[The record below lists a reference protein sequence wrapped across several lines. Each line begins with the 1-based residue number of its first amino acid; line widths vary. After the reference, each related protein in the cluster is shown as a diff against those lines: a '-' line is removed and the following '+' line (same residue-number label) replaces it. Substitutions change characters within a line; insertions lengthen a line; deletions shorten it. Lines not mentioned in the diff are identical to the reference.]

1 MSMEAMVMNKIK
13 ASFPL
18 AQFLASK
25 YILNQQILKV
35 QLLSFE
41 GLWNYF
47 SIKRDPMEGHSTEQP
62 ASTFQKCQ
70 GHERWRLIGELFSI
84 GRV

>member
-41 GLWNYF
+41 GLWNYLALKG
-47 SIKRDPMEGHSTEQP
+47 IQWRDILQNNQLVLSKSVKVMKDED
-62 ASTFQKCQ
+62 
-70 GHERWRLIGELFSI
+70 W
-84 GRV
+84 